1 MKPPSVNTPAAMSV
15 ISFLVIVLF
24 VSCFGRNESACFH
37 EWMTGQSA
45 MRLQNYLGER
55 ELASPDLDL
64 RLRLPE
70 GEGWGEGHRDSLEM
84 FAANAGSDL
93 LRIREDG
100 WQTPKTPTGQT
111 QR

>member
-1 MKPPSVNTPAAMSV
+1 
-15 ISFLVIVLF
+15 
-24 VSCFGRNESACFH
+24 
-37 EWMTGQSA
+37 

-55 ELASPDLDL
+55 ELLLPMWSL
-64 RLRLPE
+64 RLPLPE